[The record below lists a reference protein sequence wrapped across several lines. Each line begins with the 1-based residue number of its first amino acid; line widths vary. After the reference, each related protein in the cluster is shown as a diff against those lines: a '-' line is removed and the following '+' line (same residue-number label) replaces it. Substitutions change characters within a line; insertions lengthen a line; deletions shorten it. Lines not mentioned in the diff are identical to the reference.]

1 MKSYINNQE
10 ISVTQQN
17 NKTVKELIQEVQNKE
32 MRIPMSMYSNNE
44 QVGPLNKTYPREDKQ
59 MTTHNGDIV
68 LYNGNQLVVFYR
80 PNTWSYTI
88 LGKMNLNENEIKR
101 LLSNGNVEIKL
112 SK

>member
-1 MKSYINNQE
+1 M
-10 ISVTQQN
+10 
-17 NKTVKELIQEVQNKE
+17 QEVQNKE

-101 LLSNGNVEIKL
+101 LLSNGNVKIKL